1 MQNGFEKWITTDEDL
16 NTILEKIEA
25 TNLPVTEQ
33 AEMAF
38 HQLCEVYKLPKLP
51 ENLEHFTEYYENKNI
66 DILDVKSVYEELA
79 FIKYLEPEDDPR
91 GLVMFAI
98 YNVKNNES
106 IVSEVE
112 NKFFGNKV
120 PKEYWLGFKGQNT
133 KVELTVSTKELIITD
148 FELVSVVSL

>member
-16 NTILEKIEA
+16 NNILEDIES
-25 TNLPVTEQ
+25 TNLPVAEQ

-38 HQLCEVYKLPKLP
+38 HRLCEIYKLPKLP
-51 ENLEHFTEYYENKNI
+51 ENLESFTEYYENKNI

-112 NKFFGNKV
+112 NKFFGNKT

-133 KVELTVSTKELIITD
+133 KVALVVSATELAIND
-148 FELVSVVSL
+148 FELVSVVSM